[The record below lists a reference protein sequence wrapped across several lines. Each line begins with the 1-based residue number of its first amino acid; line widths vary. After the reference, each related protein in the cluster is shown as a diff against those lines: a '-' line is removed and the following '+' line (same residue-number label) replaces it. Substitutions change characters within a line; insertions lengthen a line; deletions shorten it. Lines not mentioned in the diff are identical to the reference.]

1 MKGEFKVGDIII
13 QIGGHFICMVDDIFE
28 HQPWYR
34 LVYVAGET
42 SLHNIDREI
51 SWIDKNYV
59 KIDHVNSWNENEIVE
74 KLSKLD
80 RTIRKNGMA

>member
-13 QIGGHFICMVDDIFE
+13 QIDGNFTYMVDYIYVSL
-28 HQPWYR
+28 PWYR

-51 SWIDKNYV
+51 SWIDKNFV
-59 KIDHVNSWNENEIVE
+59 KVDHVISWNENKIVE

-80 RTIRKNGMA
+80 RTIIKNGII